1 MHYQKG
7 NIWEAE
13 SPSPPV
19 TGPEATSP
27 CQTLI
32 WVHPCAHQASAL
44 SVLQALGHS
53 LPPVSPYSSWNSSL
67 KSLLQ
72 FILELGYFSA
82 SVSPPPLLGL
92 ALEMPHVKSFTWWLN
107 EPGTGCAWKSSLFR
121 NFNLGVQIS
130 IMHSNHCLQQTQ
142 SLENWALGI
151 SNLCLVLCSN
161 FTDCSFLQ
169 HYTLELQIP
178 FK

>member
-1 MHYQKG
+1 MHYQNG

-19 TGPEATSP
+19 TGHEATSP

-44 SVLQALGHS
+44 SILEAPGHS
-53 LPPVSPYSSWNSSL
+53 LPPVSPHSSWISPL

-72 FILELGYFSA
+72 FIFKLQWLLLHCWAWPWGCSTWIPSLG
-82 SVSPPPLLGL
+82 G
-92 ALEMPHVKSFTWWLN
+92 LN
-107 EPGTGCAWKSSLFR
+107 EPGTGCAWKSSIFR

-130 IMHSNHCLQQTQ
+130 ITHSNYCLQQTR
-142 SLENWALGI
+142 SLENWALGV

-169 HYTLELQIP
+169 YYMLE
-178 FK
+178 